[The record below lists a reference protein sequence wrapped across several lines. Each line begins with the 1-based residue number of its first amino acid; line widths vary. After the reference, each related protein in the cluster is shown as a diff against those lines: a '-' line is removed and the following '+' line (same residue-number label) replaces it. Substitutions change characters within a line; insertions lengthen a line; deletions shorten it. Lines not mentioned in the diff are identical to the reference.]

1 MKLSDQRS
9 SNDASAPEL
18 KKRKV
23 VYSTYQKRK
32 ADLDRDCQTIIWLN
46 CDTEVSGKKKIV
58 MRLRCAVCSKFKVI
72 LPKRRNFSEK

>member
-32 ADLDRDCQTIIWLN
+32 ADLDRDCQTITWLN

-58 MRLRCAVCSKFKVI
+58 TRLRCDCVLQIQGDIAKKEKFQ
-72 LPKRRNFSEK
+72 